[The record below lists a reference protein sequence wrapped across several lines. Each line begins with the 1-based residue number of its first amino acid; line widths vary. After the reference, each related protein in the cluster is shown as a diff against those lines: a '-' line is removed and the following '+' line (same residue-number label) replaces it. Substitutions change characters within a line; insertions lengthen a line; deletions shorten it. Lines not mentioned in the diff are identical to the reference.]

1 MIVLSSTRNYIPRLF
16 TNDPDVIELTAKT
29 LPLNAAFQL
38 FDALA
43 ALCNG
48 ILRGLG
54 RQEIGGYINLFAY
67 YVVRSLSSAV
77 FRQFADTFDRLQC
90 QYLLA
95 LASDSIGTCTDYGL
109 VRLLL

>member
-1 MIVLSSTRNYIPRLF
+1 MSEPYGGENPFFGLFLILGPVIVLSSTRHYIPRLF

-43 ALCNG
+43 ALCKG

-67 YVVRSLSSAV
+67 YVVSLLGYMI
-77 FRQFADTFDRLQC
+77 FR
-90 QYLLA
+90 
-95 LASDSIGTCTDYGL
+95 
-109 VRLLL
+109 